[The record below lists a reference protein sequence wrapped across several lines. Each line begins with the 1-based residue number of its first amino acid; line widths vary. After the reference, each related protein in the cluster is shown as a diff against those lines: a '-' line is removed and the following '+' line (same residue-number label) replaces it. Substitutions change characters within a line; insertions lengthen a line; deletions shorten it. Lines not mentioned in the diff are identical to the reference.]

1 MTPFINQSSEQ
12 QTPPEENVG
21 RSKAKGLSQWAL
33 ARKKFIRN
41 FLAMFSFILLFIITV
56 LSMSASFLTDVD
68 PARINPGLIDLSPSA
83 EHWLGAD
90 GAGRDIVTMLLY
102 GGRTSLLI
110 GFSCTAIIVLIA
122 TLVGTI
128 SGYYGGKVDAV
139 LMRFTDFMMN
149 FPFLIFVI
157 VLKTIFVDSGVLSLI
172 LVISLLSWT
181 GAARVIRSKVMSEK
195 ENEYILSAI
204 SIGTRPSKVILK
216 HLLPNVLSTVIVQ
229 ATLLL
234 AAMIVAETGLS
245 YLGFGVPVG
254 TPSWGNMLQ
263 EARNPGTLSGKWWI
277 WIPPGLAIT
286 FTILSI
292 NFIGEGFKDAFN
304 PKSSKK

>member
-1 MTPFINQSSEQ
+1 MEPITNQTVQ
-12 QTPPEENVG
+12 QTPPKKK
-21 RSKAKGLSQWAL
+21 SLSQWAM

-41 FLAMFSFILLFIITV
+41 IPAMASLIFLLVVTA
-56 LSMSASFLTDVD
+56 LSMASPLLSDID
-68 PARINPGLIDLSPSA
+68 PSRINPKLVEAPPSA

-90 GAGRDIVTMLLY
+90 SAGRDIVTMLLY

-110 GFSCTAIIVLIA
+110 GFSCTAIIIFIA
-122 TLVGTI
+122 TLIGTI
-128 SGYYGGKVDAV
+128 SGYYGNKIDSI

-157 VLKTIFVDSGVLSLI
+157 VLQAIFVDSGVLALI

-195 ENEYILSAI
+195 ENEYVLSAV
-204 SIGTRPSKVILK
+204 SIGTKPSKVMIK
-216 HLLPNVLSTVIVQ
+216 HILPNVISTIIVQ

-263 EARNPGTLSGKWWI
+263 AARDPGTFENLWWV
-277 WIPPGLAIT
+277 WLPPGLLIT
-286 FTILSI
+286 LTILSI

-304 PKSSKK
+304 PKTKK

>member
-1 MTPFINQSSEQ
+1 MEPTTNQPAQ
-12 QTPPEENVG
+12 PTPPKKK
-21 RSKAKGLSQWAL
+21 SLSQWGI

-41 FLAMFSFILLFIITV
+41 IPAMVSLIFLFIVTG
-56 LSMSASFLTDVD
+56 LSMSASLLSDID
-68 PARINPGLIDLSPSA
+68 PSRINPRLVEAPPSA
-83 EHWLGAD
+83 DHWLGAD

-110 GFSCTAIIVLIA
+110 GFSCTAIIVSIA
-122 TLVGTI
+122 TLIGTV
-128 SGYYGGKVDAV
+128 SGYYGGKVDSV

-157 VLKTIFVDSGVLSLI
+157 VLQAIFVDSGVLALI
-172 LVISLLSWT
+172 LVISFLSWT

-195 ENEYILSAI
+195 ENEYVLSAV
-204 SIGTRPSKVILK
+204 SIGTRPSKVMLK
-216 HLLPNVLSTVIVQ
+216 HILPNVMSTIIVQ

-263 EARNPGTLSGKWWI
+263 AARDPGTFESMWWI
-277 WIPPGLAIT
+277 WIPPGLLIT
-286 FTILSI
+286 LTILSI

-304 PKSSKK
+304 PKTKK

>member
-1 MTPFINQSSEQ
+1 MDPITNQLPEKP
-12 QTPPEENVG
+12 TPPMLETGKPVKK
-21 RSKAKGLSQWAL
+21 SLSQWAI
-33 ARKKFIRN
+33 ARKKFTHN
-41 FLAMFSFILLFIITV
+41 FLAMISLIFLVVVTV
-56 LSMSASFLTDVD
+56 LSMSASFLTDID
-68 PARINPGLIDLSPSA
+68 PSRIDPRLINAVPSA

-90 GAGRDIVTMLLY
+90 GAGRDIITMLLY

-110 GFSCTAIIVLIA
+110 GFSCTAIIIIIAALI
-122 TLVGTI
+122 GTI
-128 SGYYGGKVDAV
+128 SGFYGGKVDSI

-157 VLKTIFVDSGVLSLI
+157 VLKTIFVDSGVLALI
-172 LVISLLSWT
+172 LVISFLSWT

-204 SIGTRPSKVILK
+204 SIGTRPVKVIMK
-216 HLLPNVLSTVIVQ
+216 HLLPNVMSTVIVQ

-263 EARNPGTLSGKWWI
+263 TARDPGTLSGKWWI

-286 FTILSI
+286 FTILAI

-304 PKSSKK
+304 PRSKSK

>member
-1 MTPFINQSSEQ
+1 MEPATNQPSEKPR
-12 QTPPEENVG
+12 PPKLETEKKPIKK
-21 RSKAKGLSQWAL
+21 SLSQWGI
-33 ARKKFIRN
+33 ARKKLLHNIPAMISLV
-41 FLAMFSFILLFIITV
+41 FLFLVTV
-56 LSMSASFLTDVD
+56 LSLSASFLTDID
-68 PARINPGLIDLSPSA
+68 PSRINPRLIEAEPSA

-102 GGRTSLLI
+102 GGRTSLMI

-122 TLVGTI
+122 TLIGTI
-128 SGYYGGKVDAV
+128 SGFYGGKVDAI

-157 VLKTIFVDSGVLSLI
+157 VLQAIFMDSGVLALI
-172 LVISLLSWT
+172 LVISFLSWT

-216 HLLPNVLSTVIVQ
+216 HLLPNVMSTVIVQ

-263 EARNPGTLSGKWWI
+263 AARDPGTLSGMWWI

-292 NFIGEGFKDAFN
+292 NFIGEGLKDAFN
-304 PKSSKK
+304 PKSTK